1 MLYNHSK
8 RMDPIF
14 NGMINKMRERK
25 ELDVLRHSAA
35 HIMAAAVTELFPGTK
50 VAIGPCIEDGFY
62 YDFDRTGHFTPDDL
76 IKIEGKM
83 REIIKE
89 DHLFVHSSMPKD
101 EAVKEFQSKGEK
113 YKAEIASQIS
123 DDKVSI
129 YKSGNFIDLCK
140 GPHVHS
146 TGKLKYFK
154 LLSVAGA
161 YWRGDSS
168 KEQLQ
173 RIYGTAFLAEQDLEN
188 YLTKVEESQKR
199 DHRKLGKDL
208 DLFSVNEAIGGGLV
222 LWHPKG
228 AILRN
233 IIETYWKNFHIE
245 NEYDLLFTPHVA
257 SEELFRISGHL
268 QTYLENM
275 YASMEIEG
283 KPYRIKPMN
292 CPMHL
297 MIYKTNLHSYR
308 ELPVRYAELGTVY
321 RFEKSGVLHGLLRV
335 RGFTQDDGH
344 IIVAPKQLEEEMLR
358 VFNMAVDC
366 LKTFGFSDYKIYLS
380 TRPEKKYVGKIEDWE
395 KAQNSI
401 ENALKKTGYDYEV
414 DEGGGAFYGPKID
427 IKIKDAIGRL
437 WQCSTIQ
444 FDFNLPERFD
454 ISYIDSS
461 GKRTRPYMIHRAL
474 LGSLER
480 FIGVLLEHYEG
491 ALPLWLSPTQV
502 TIANI
507 NEAQYEYCKK
517 LQQNLKKH
525 GIRVVFN
532 DKNEK
537 IGRKIRENVI
547 QKIPY
552 IAVVGNRE
560 MYADSVVIR
569 ARRNKDLG
577 IMTVENFISLIKE
590 KNIPGVNEL

>member
-1 MLYNHSK
+1 
-8 RMDPIF
+8 
-14 NGMINKMRERK
+14 MRERK

-161 YWRGDSS
+161 YWRGDFS

-245 NEYDLLFTPHVA
+245 NEYDLLFTPHIA

-283 KPYRIKPMN
+283 KPYRVKPMN

-297 MIYKTNLHSYR
+297 MIYKTKFHSYR

-344 IIVAPKQLEEEMLR
+344 IIVAPKQLDEEMLR

-427 IKIKDAIGRL
+427 IKIKDAIGGL

-537 IGRKIRENVI
+537 IGRKIRENAI

-560 MYADSVVIR
+560 MYADSVAIR

-577 IMTVENFISLIKE
+577 VMTVENFISLIKE

>member
-1 MLYNHSK
+1 
-8 RMDPIF
+8 
-14 NGMINKMRERK
+14 MRERK
-25 ELDVLRHSAA
+25 KLDALRHSAA

-76 IKIEGKM
+76 IKIEEKM

-89 DHLFVHSSMPKD
+89 NHLFVHSSMLKD
-101 EAVKEFQSKGEK
+101 EAVKEFRSKGEK

-129 YKSGNFIDLCK
+129 YKSGNFTDLCK

-146 TGKLKYFK
+146 TGELKYFK

-208 DLFSVNEAIGGGLV
+208 DLFSVNEAVGGGLV

-228 AILRN
+228 ALLKN

-245 NEYDLLFTPHVA
+245 NEYDLLFTPHIA

-283 KPYRIKPMN
+283 KSYRIKPMN

-308 ELPVRYAELGTVY
+308 ELPIRYAELGTVY

-366 LKTFGFSDYKIYLS
+366 LKTFGFSDYKIYLA

-414 DEGGGAFYGPKID
+414 DEGCGAFYGPKID
-427 IKIKDAIGRL
+427 IKIQDAIGRL

-454 ISYIDSS
+454 ISYVDSS
-461 GKRTRPYMIHRAL
+461 GKKTRPYMIHRAL

-502 TIANI
+502 AIANI

-517 LQQNLKKH
+517 LQQNLKKR
-525 GIRVVFN
+525 GIRVIFN

-537 IGRKIRENVI
+537 IGHKIRENMM

-552 IAVVGNRE
+552 VAVVGNRE
-560 MYADSVVIR
+560 MYADSVAIR
-569 ARRNKDLG
+569 ARGNKDLG
-577 IMTVENFISLIKE
+577 VMTVENFISLINE

>member
-8 RMDPIF
+8 RMDPII
-14 NGMINKMRERK
+14 NGMTNKMRERK

-76 IKIEGKM
+76 IKIAGKM

-173 RIYGTAFLAEQDLEN
+173 RIYGTAFLAEHDLEN

-245 NEYDLLFTPHVA
+245 NEYDLLFTPHIA

-380 TRPEKKYVGKIEDWE
+380 TRPKKKYVGKIEDWE

-401 ENALKKTGYDYEV
+401 QNALKKTGYDYEV

-461 GKRTRPYMIHRAL
+461 GKRARPYMIHRAL

-502 TIANI
+502 TIANM
-507 NEAQYEYCKK
+507 NEAQYEYCKM

-525 GIRVVFN
+525 GIRVVFD

-537 IGRKIRENVI
+537 IGHKIRENAI

-560 MYADSVVIR
+560 MYTDSVAIR
-569 ARRNKDLG
+569 ARGNKDLG
-577 IMTVENFISLIKE
+577 VMTVENFISLIKE